1 MFTASSYHGPGILYL
16 YNRFNVLH
24 DLSMKGGITLRE
36 YHKTPMPSAFCLE
49 KIITLFSIDSFSQYA
64 SAYGTKGES
73 HDFPEFQ
80 YVKQG
85 RRELTLDGTPCT
97 LEEGQLVIIAPNCF
111 HYGPNVCDA
120 SLGIGSF
127 EIRADHIDAL
137 YNRVMTLNAGQRRL
151 ITAVI
156 EDGNAIFR
164 NVQRNGGFVGK
175 APGRAAAD
183 YELQVIKNK
192 LELLLI
198 ELYQTYAEASQPV
211 NNRENYHAQQ
221 FQQLTEYLE
230 AHIQEALS
238 LNQFSA
244 DVGMSVSKIK
254 RLFQENCQLAPMAY
268 FNSLK
273 IEEAKRLIRVS
284 SLNFS
289 QIAEHL
295 GFDSVHYFS
304 RFFKRHTALTPS
316 EYARQVSR
324 SQN

>member
-1 MFTASSYHGPGILYL
+1 MFTASSYHGGDILYL
-16 YNRFNVLH
+16 HDRFNVLH
-24 DLSMKGGITLRE
+24 DLSTKGGITLRE
-36 YHKTPMPSAFCLE
+36 YHKIPMPSAFCLE

-85 RRELTLDGTPCT
+85 RRELTLDGVPCS
-97 LEEGQLVIIAPNCF
+97 LKEGQLVIIAPNCF
-111 HYGPNVCDA
+111 HYGPTVYDA

-151 ITAVI
+151 ITEVI

-175 APGRAAAD
+175 SPDRAAAD

-198 ELYQTYAEASQPV
+198 ELYQTYVASPQQG
-211 NNRENYHAQQ
+211 NNRENYHVRQ
-221 FQQLTEYLE
+221 FQQLTGYLE
-230 AHIQEALS
+230 DHIQETLS
-238 LNQFSA
+238 LDQFSA

-273 IEEAKRLIRVS
+273 IEEAKRLIRVTT
-284 SLNFS
+284 LNFS
-289 QIAEHL
+289 QIAGNL

-304 RFFKRHTALTPS
+304 RVFKRYTALTPS
-316 EYARQVSR
+316 EYARQVGQ